1 MSMLRE
7 APVDGKKGPVSMR
20 RVGAA
25 LLIPSGISTIILGV
39 ILDRSGP
46 VIGISGGIQIGAG
59 ILLLLFTTWTDIKGI
74 VSAYKG
80 GA

>member
-1 MSMLRE
+1 MLRE

-74 VSAYKG
+74 VSAYTG
-80 GA
+80 SA